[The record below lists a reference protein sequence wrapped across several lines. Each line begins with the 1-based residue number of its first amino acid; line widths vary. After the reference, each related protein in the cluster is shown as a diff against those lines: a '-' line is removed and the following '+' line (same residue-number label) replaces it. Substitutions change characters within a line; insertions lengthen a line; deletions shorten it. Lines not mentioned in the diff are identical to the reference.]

1 MPIPRSKSFRRL
13 VAKTSAVVEYKYNI
27 PIICNEMSTGV
38 VVYMVCKPIT
48 GPGIGIGR
56 MGSKLL
62 VLFICYSGLFS
73 DFFIPCVL
81 LIRPVCG
88 LRSVKGRIWRGKLLW
103 TQHS

>member
-1 MPIPRSKSFRRL
+1 
-13 VAKTSAVVEYKYNI
+13 
-27 PIICNEMSTGV
+27 MSTGE
-38 VVYMVCKPIT
+38 VVYMVCEPIS

-56 MGSKLL
+56 MGSKFL

-73 DFFIPCVL
+73 DFFIPCVV

-103 TQHS
+103 TQHP

>member
-1 MPIPRSKSFRRL
+1 MPVETSSKNL
-13 VAKTSAVVEYKYNI
+13 IIEYKYKI

-38 VVYMVCKPIT
+38 VVYMVCEPIS
-48 GPGIGIGR
+48 GSGIGIGR

-62 VLFICYSGLFS
+62 VLFIFYRDLFS
-73 DFFIPCVL
+73 DFFIPCVV

-103 TQHS
+103 TQHP